1 MDSNGKIWCLRRLVK
16 EEVLD
21 GAFQHPYNQILSIS
35 GPVTV
40 AFPTLLALAKTQ
52 KRLLILKNKMNFTA
66 YIPPSKNLHHEDP

>member
-1 MDSNGKIWCLRRLVK
+1 MLEIISERALDRKAKQWDSNGKIWCLRRLVK

-40 AFPTLLALAKTQ
+40 AFPTLWALAKRQ
-52 KRLLILKNKMNFTA
+52 KKK
-66 YIPPSKNLHHEDP
+66 DC